1 MMSGRRL
8 ATFVTALGIA
18 SGSMQTARAQ
28 GATTNVRATVL
39 QAIALSPIQDL
50 TFGNVFPGVS
60 KTIPSQSGNG
70 GRFQATGQ
78 PNANISLTLTL
89 PANLVSGANL
99 LPVGSWTGRHN
110 TTLTGAGSAP
120 TFTPSAGVNTTFSAT
135 GFRYVFLGGTVT
147 PAANQAAG
155 FYSAVAT
162 LTVAYF

>member
-8 ATFVTALGIA
+8 ATMVTLIGIA
-18 SGSMQTARAQ
+18 SGTMQTAWAQ
-28 GATTNVRATVL
+28 SANTNVRATVL
-39 QAIALSPIQDL
+39 QAIAVTPIQDL

-60 KTIPSQSGNG
+60 KTIPSQSGSG

-78 PNANISLTLTL
+78 PNANVSLTLTL

-99 LPVGSWTGRHN
+99 LPVGTWTGRHN
-110 TTLTGAGSAP
+110 TVTTGAGSAP
-120 TFTPSAGVNTTFSAT
+120 TFDPLTGVSTTFSAT

>member
-1 MMSGRRL
+1 MSGRWL
-8 ATFVTALGIA
+8 APLVTVFGIA
-18 SGSMQTARAQ
+18 SGSMQTAGAQ
-28 GATTNVRATVL
+28 SANTTVRANVL
-39 QAIALSPIQDL
+39 QAIVVSPIQDL
-50 TFGNVFPGVS
+50 TFGNVFPGVT

-78 PNANISLTLTL
+78 PNANISLSLTL

-99 LPVGSWTGRHN
+99 LPVGTWTGRHN
-110 TTLTGAGSAP
+110 TVTTGAGSAP
-120 TFTPSAGVNTTFSAT
+120 TFNPLTGVNTTFSAT